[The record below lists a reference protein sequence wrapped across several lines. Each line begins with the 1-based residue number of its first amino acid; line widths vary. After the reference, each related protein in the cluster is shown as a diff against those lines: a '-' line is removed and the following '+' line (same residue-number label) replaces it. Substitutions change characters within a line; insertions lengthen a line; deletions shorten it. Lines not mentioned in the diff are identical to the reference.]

1 MKFKDL
7 YENSKKAVT
16 DTLDA
21 LWCSEVINDSTESGN
36 ESFSSQ
42 LKAQAEEINKKVEEM
57 ISPRDA
63 MPVVQYAEKYLNA
76 DGLNGRAKADDAKR
90 LVQDADGNSLWDK
103 KDFYFDDS
111 SVHYAKDGWNTDTF
125 TASHHTG
132 FPMNPCLPYQH
143 QYECWKTLSEEV
155 ELPNGNMAKNQWW

>member
-21 LWCSEVINDSTESGN
+21 MWCSEVINDSTESGN

-76 DGLNGRAKADDAKR
+76 DGLNGRATADDAKR
-90 LVQDADGNSLWDK
+90 LVQDAYGNSLWDK
-103 KDFYFDDS
+103 KDFYFDPTS
-111 SVHYAKDGWNTDTF
+111 QYYNQSGWDYNTF

-132 FPMNPCLPYQH
+132 FPMNPYLPYQH

-155 ELPNGNMAKNQWW
+155 ELPNGNMAKK